1 MKKMSLQL
9 HKEIPL
15 KIYDETF
22 KADKNLKIIPKIKS
36 NRVSKL
42 NNFSKLDIIN
52 GVNESK
58 SSDKI
63 NKTKFLTEKKISKLK
78 YKELYRF
85 NSSSEL
91 TNFNTKNNSFRD
103 KSQRNSNHFI
113 QLKIISNNN
122 SSHTDKNAN
131 NKSNLKLKLNKMFN
145 KNLINFDDRRKIK
158 KLNKMKILRLY
169 GLYLQRRSQKLNLE
183 DLMPLN
189 ITTSNQKFETD
200 EKYFLKNSNNN
211 NYSANNS
218 FSNYSKINTKEEI
231 KEIKKNKRNYTL
243 SELMSL
249 NPYHLVSGQ
258 VKYSNPEEMEK
269 ISEKL
274 KELNNNEINNNIL
287 ENKTYFFKNSNL
299 KNNKIGKL
307 INSTYVQLNEKIDYE
322 SDFIWRILS
331 MIKRVRGYSP
341 FYISCLL
348 KGYYELWKNYS
359 ILLEQLLVKY
369 PIYKWFFEKNNYMKE
384 EVLDEFI
391 SCLKIGIKDD
401 KSFSKKLVL
410 LFGENNLIN
419 IKKFFLIME
428 LTANNDSFE
437 EKVKFL
443 GELLSD
449 IKLEKEKNCINL
461 VEAFY
466 LINNIFNSSNYRK
479 DIKYFNDILNKEF
492 NDDKKIDKDI
502 YISKNKLIELFLSN
516 KFLQKKI
523 EEFIFKFKNAD
534 KIFDE
539 QINLHFN
546 SNLNRLNEI
555 FAGKNYY

>member
-1 MKKMSLQL
+1 
-9 HKEIPL
+9 
-15 KIYDETF
+15 
-22 KADKNLKIIPKIKS
+22 
-36 NRVSKL
+36 
-42 NNFSKLDIIN
+42 
-52 GVNESK
+52 
-58 SSDKI
+58 
-63 NKTKFLTEKKISKLK
+63 
-78 YKELYRF
+78 
-85 NSSSEL
+85 
-91 TNFNTKNNSFRD
+91 
-103 KSQRNSNHFI
+103 
-113 QLKIISNNN
+113 
-122 SSHTDKNAN
+122 
-131 NKSNLKLKLNKMFN
+131 
-145 KNLINFDDRRKIK
+145 
-158 KLNKMKILRLY
+158 
-169 GLYLQRRSQKLNLE
+169 
-183 DLMPLN
+183 
-189 ITTSNQKFETD
+189 
-200 EKYFLKNSNNN
+200 
-211 NYSANNS
+211 
-218 FSNYSKINTKEEI
+218 
-231 KEIKKNKRNYTL
+231 
-243 SELMSL
+243 
-249 NPYHLVSGQ
+249 
-258 VKYSNPEEMEK
+258 
-269 ISEKL
+269 
-274 KELNNNEINNNIL
+274 
-287 ENKTYFFKNSNL
+287 
-299 KNNKIGKL
+299 
-307 INSTYVQLNEKIDYE
+307 
-322 SDFIWRILS
+322 
-331 MIKRVRGYSP
+331 
-341 FYISCLL
+341 
-348 KGYYELWKNYS
+348 
-359 ILLEQLLVKY
+359 
-369 PIYKWFFEKNNYMKE
+369 MKE

>member
-1 MKKMSLQL
+1 MSKISLQL

-22 KADKNLKIIPKIKS
+22 KANKILISKINS
-36 NRVSKL
+36 NRQSKL
-42 NNFSKLDIIN
+42 NNFSKFDIIN
-52 GVNESK
+52 SVKESK

-63 NKTKFLTEKKISKLK
+63 NKTKLLTAKSLSELK
-78 YKELYRF
+78 FKELYRF

-91 TNFNTKNNSFRD
+91 TNFNNQNNSFRN
-103 KSQRNSNHFI
+103 KSQRNSKYFI
-113 QLKIISNNN
+113 QLKISNNN
-122 SSHTDKNAN
+122 SSYVDKN
-131 NKSNLKLKLNKMFN
+131 SNTKRNSDLKLNKMFN
-145 KNLINFDDRRKIK
+145 KNLINFDERMKIK
-158 KLNKMKILRLY
+158 KLNKIKVLRLY
-169 GLYLQRRSQKLNLE
+169 GLYFQRRSQKLRLDE
-183 DLMPLN
+183 LIPLN
-189 ITTSNQKFETD
+189 STFSNQKFETD
-200 EKYFLKNSNNN
+200 ERYFLKNYNNN

-218 FSNYSKINTKEEI
+218 FSNYSKIDKDE
-231 KEIKKNKRNYTL
+231 KIKKIKKSKRSYTL
-243 SELMSL
+243 NELMLL
-249 NPYHLVSGQ
+249 NPYHLISGK
-258 VKYSNPEEMEK
+258 VKYSNPGEMEK

-274 KELNNNEINNNIL
+274 KELNSSKVNNIQL
-287 ENKTYFFKNSNL
+287 ENKTYFFKNSNM

-307 INSTYVQLNEKIDYE
+307 INTSYVQLNEKIDYE

-331 MIKRVRGYSP
+331 ILKKIRTYSP

-348 KGYYELWKNYS
+348 KGYYELWKNHS
-359 ILLEQLLVKY
+359 ILLEQLIVKY
-369 PIYKWFFEKNNYMKE
+369 PLYKWFFEKNNYMKE

-391 SCLKIGIKDD
+391 SCLKIDLKND

-492 NDDKKIDKDI
+492 NDGKKIDKDI
-502 YISKNKLIELFLSN
+502 YISKKMMNELFLNN

-523 EEFIFKFKNAD
+523 REFVYKYENAD

-546 SNLNRLNEI
+546 SNLRKLNEI